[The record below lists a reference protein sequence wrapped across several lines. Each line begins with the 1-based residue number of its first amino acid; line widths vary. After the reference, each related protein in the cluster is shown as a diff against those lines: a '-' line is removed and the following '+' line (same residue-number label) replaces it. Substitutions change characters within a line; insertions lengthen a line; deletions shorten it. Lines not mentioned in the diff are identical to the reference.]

1 MIRRRRTSNA
11 IELLIYALE
20 DFGRAIEFKIER
32 LEQMPDGYC
41 DTLYYKKPFF
51 HDVCIRIN
59 QLEIPFFYNIINNN
73 TEFYNKNEDTIVEF
87 TNLLR
92 KRMEL
97 CINSDRSLESSIAI
111 FSSCAIDLH
120 AYLKKLVNDSRYELK
135 EEK

>member
-41 DTLYYKKPFF
+41 DTLYYKKLFS

-92 KRMEL
+92 KRIEL

-120 AYLKKLVNDSRYELK
+120 AYLKKLVNDSGYELK

>member
-1 MIRRRRTSNA
+1 MIRRRRTGNA
-11 IELLIYALE
+11 IELFIYTLV
-20 DFGRAIEFKIER
+20 DFSFTIEFKIER
-32 LEQMPDGYC
+32 MENMSDGYC
-41 DTLYYKKPFF
+41 DTLYYEKPFY
-51 HDVCIRIN
+51 HDVCIRMS

-92 KRMEL
+92 KRIEL

-120 AYLKKLVNDSRYELK
+120 AYLKKLVNDSGYELK
-135 EEK
+135 EYK

>member
-1 MIRRRRTSNA
+1 MIGRRRTSNT
-11 IELLIYALE
+11 IELFIYALA
-20 DFGRAIEFKIER
+20 DFGRAIELNIEK

-41 DTLYYKKPFF
+41 DTLYYEKPFY
-51 HDVCIRIN
+51 HDVCIRMS

-92 KRMEL
+92 KRIEL

-120 AYLKKLVNDSRYELK
+120 AYLKKLVNDSGYELK

>member
-11 IELLIYALE
+11 IELFIYALA
-20 DFGRAIEFKIER
+20 DFGRAIELNIEK

-41 DTLYYKKPFF
+41 DTLYYEKPFF

-92 KRMEL
+92 KRIEL

-120 AYLKKLVNDSRYELK
+120 AYLKKLVNDSGYELK